1 VFADSNANVSTPD
14 AHRYSHSYRI
24 TQPYADGYSDHY
36 AYCYCYCDFHS
47 HLHPNDD
54 STSNPDIYAYGYS
67 DEYAQ
72 DNAYA
77 QAACNAEG
85 TTHPAAAAIT
95 EQLLGITL

>member
-36 AYCYCYCDFHS
+36 AYCDFHS
-47 HLHPNDD
+47 HFHPNDD
-54 STSNPDIYAYGYS
+54 STSNSDIYAYGYS
-67 DEYAQ
+67 DDYAQ
-72 DNAYA
+72 ANAYA